1 MPALHRASRRLSPQ
15 PVQRPGFLISCSHPL
30 EAAREQWECEV
41 KGFLTAVILFVLTI
55 VAIYTLLIRPW
66 HVRWGA
72 TDAEAAASLPGDGLV
87 SQPKISATHAVTVQA
102 SATDV
107 WPWLVQIGQGRAGFY
122 SYEGIENLLG
132 LNIHNS
138 DRILPEFQDLKV
150 GDMVPLAADGA
161 GVPVAFVE
169 PNRSLVLGG
178 RVDAQT
184 KGPLTLEDK
193 SPGAYYE
200 ASWAFFLQPVDART
214 TRLIERFR
222 MDWGPETFS
231 NGLFYRGIL
240 EPGSFIIERRML
252 LGIKERVETT
262 SEPRAAQR

>member
-1 MPALHRASRRLSPQ
+1 
-15 PVQRPGFLISCSHPL
+15 
-30 EAAREQWECEV
+30 V
-41 KGFLTAVILFVLTI
+41 KGFLTAVALFLLTI
-55 VAIYTLLIRPW
+55 IAVYTFLVRPW

-72 TDAEAAASLPGDGLV
+72 TDAEAAASLPGDDLV
-87 SQPKISATHAVTVQA
+87 SQPKISATHAISVQG
-102 SATDV
+102 SVSDV

-122 SYEGIENLLG
+122 SYEGIENLMG

-150 GDMVPLAADGA
+150 GAVVPVAPDGA
-161 GVPVAFVE
+161 GVPVAFLE

-184 KGPLTLEDK
+184 KGPLALEDK

-200 ASWAFFLQPVDART
+200 TSWCFFLQPIDAHT

-222 MDWGPETFS
+222 MDWGPDTIG
-231 NGLFYRGIL
+231 NNLFYRGIL
-240 EPGSFIIERRML
+240 EPGSFIMERKML
-252 LGIKERVETT
+252 LGIKERVEAI
-262 SEPRAAQR
+262 SESRAAQR